1 VKIQIRSAFL
11 FNQLIQIN
19 NAKNMCDDELR
30 LRSRTGTKAFFTTF
44 FVERR
49 KRRMKKLTRLWGIV
63 LLSAGLLTAC
73 SGGNSS
79 TPPLESGTT
88 AEQTGSPGSWTI
100 NAVGGS
106 GGTGGNGGFLY
117 METYQQQGVKIM
129 KAGTASTTFT
139 VPNYNP
145 PTDLGTTGEIITADT
160 TVPAL
165 ISGASQTLASGA
177 LYLIQGDGD
186 CNVLISTGTGTVPVP
201 GFAPPAAYVT
211 GLKVNAGVT
220 VTLGL
225 NNDTNSNGSMDEA
238 CLYFPNDVDI
248 AGTIKTEDLLTSGS
262 TDTRHFGPSTDRD
275 MGALNLSSNMQIFV
289 RSTGSIIT
297 KGLNGASAGQRGGDG
312 GYINLSAG
320 NYFINQ
326 GTIDN
331 SGGNSFDSSADGGSA
346 GVSSGSGIY
355 LQILVDQGTGPIPYG
370 LGGVIINTGKL
381 ISNGGTGATG
391 GQPAEVSIIANSDL
405 FNTGPI
411 TANGGK
417 GMNGNGGSGFA
428 GVFQIM
434 SIYGSIYNSGA
445 LSQAGGNGTAGGGDG
460 GTFLLYAGKLGY
472 TGDVVNSGSI
482 TADAGSATNSGS
494 GGNGWNISLYASGAI
509 RTSGKISINGGDSM
523 GANNGGIG
531 GTVTLQNYV
540 PYDYAAG
547 SGSSPTPVR
556 PIQVSG
562 NMYLNGGASKTG
574 TGGRGGKLYV
584 YQAKSGAEASN
595 TGIQFLGYASANFS
609 GGFGTV
615 AGGSA
620 FGNGSGLSM
629 KVITYNDYP
638 GNGSTAI
645 PPGPIINQINITTR
659 GGNSN
664 GTGGWGGMNG
674 WGISMQTGT
683 LGDYFGPGG
692 VSTVTNTGK
701 LDTSGGTGGSGNG
714 GIPGEIYLF
723 GHDGVTNTGSLIARG
738 GSSTGGGDGKWGGNI
753 SILSGL
759 NITNSGPI
767 DASGGSGAIGG
778 GGGNDIQIYAG
789 GKVTNTGS
797 IACAGGAGS
806 TGSGGNGYIIDIMSE
821 TGGTSNTGAL
831 NVSGGP
837 GNPHG
842 SKGQVWIDWVQV
854 K

>member
-1 VKIQIRSAFL
+1 
-11 FNQLIQIN
+11 
-19 NAKNMCDDELR
+19 
-30 LRSRTGTKAFFTTF
+30 
-44 FVERR
+44 
-49 KRRMKKLTRLWGIV
+49 MKKLTRLWGIV

-73 SGGNSS
+73 SGGNGGNSS

-106 GGTGGNGGFLY
+106 GGTGGNGGYWY

-129 KAGTASTTFT
+129 KAGAASTTFT

-145 PTDLGTTGEIITADT
+145 PTDLGTAGEIITADT

-177 LYLIQGDGD
+177 LYLIQGDSD
-186 CNVLISTGTGTVPVP
+186 CSVLISTGTGTVPVP

-238 CLYFPNDVDI
+238 CLYFQNDVDI

-275 MGALNLSSNMQIFV
+275 MGALNLSSNTQIFV

-312 GYINLSAG
+312 GYISLSAG

-331 SGGNSFDSSADGGSA
+331 SGGNSFDSTADGGSA

-355 LQILVDQGTGPIPYG
+355 LQILADQGTGPIPYG

-411 TANGGK
+411 TANGGTGK
-417 GMNGNGGSGFA
+417 NGNGGSGFV
-428 GVFQIM
+428 GVFQVM
-434 SIYGSIYNSGA
+434 SFYGSVYNSAA
-445 LSQAGGNGTAGGGDG
+445 LSQIGGNGTTGGGDG
-460 GTFLLYAGKLGY
+460 GTFLLYAGKSGY
-472 TGDVVNSGSI
+472 SGDVVNSGSI

-523 GANNGGIG
+523 GANNGGIA
-531 GTVTLQNYV
+531 GTLTLQNYV

-562 NMYLNGGASKTG
+562 NMYLNGGASQTG

-595 TGIQFLGYASANFS
+595 TGIQFLGYASANLS
-609 GGFGTV
+609 GGFGDI
-615 AGGSA
+615 GG
-620 FGNGSGLSM
+620 GVPTGDGYLSM

-638 GNGSTAI
+638 GNGSTPM
-645 PPGPIINQINITTR
+645 PPGPIINQINITAR

-664 GTGGWGGMNG
+664 VTGGTGGGGFHYDS
-674 WGISMQTGT
+674 ISMQTGT
-683 LGDYFGPGG
+683 NAYFGPGG
-692 VSTVTNTGK
+692 VSTITNTGK
-701 LDTSGGTGGSGNG
+701 LDTSGGTGGSGDG
-714 GIPGEIYLF
+714 GIAGGIYIS
-723 GHDGVTNTGSLIARG
+723 GHDGVSNTGSLIARG
-738 GSSTGGGDGKWGGNI
+738 GSSTGGGDGANGDSI
-753 SILSGL
+753 RILSGL

-767 DASGGSGAIGG
+767 DASGGSGVIGG
-778 GGGNDIQIYAG
+778 GGDSVQIYAG

-806 TGSGGNGYIIDIMSE
+806 TGSGGNGYTIDIMSE

-837 GNPHG
+837 GYPHG
-842 SKGQVWIDWVQV
+842 NKGQVWIDWVQV